1 MRNDFE
7 AAVLAMSL
15 EQKMLLLDFINHLEQ
30 GRAGKREMGS
40 CEHLGN
46 KQGTNGEIS
55 NWKENKMNIEFQDIE
70 LENLR
75 EQILEMIDKLSAADC
90 AEVFAALK
98 ERGVL

>member
-1 MRNDFE
+1 MCNIE
-7 AAVLAMSL
+7 
-15 EQKMLLLDFINHLEQ
+15 
-30 GRAGKREMGS
+30 S
-40 CEHLGN
+40 CN
-46 KQGTNGEIS
+46 NCPK
-55 NWKENKMNIEFQDIE
+55 NKMNIELQDIE